1 MKVTMQIHS
10 IAKIEAEA
18 IEATKQFSTVADACP
33 YPFDTTAG
41 TVFKRAFH
49 KERARQEDAI
59 QAAAIDDAI
68 STGAALDI
76 THSLDQFEA
85 LEGAAA

>member
-1 MKVTMQIHS
+1 MQILS

-18 IEATKQFSTVADACP
+18 RAAAVLHSNVNNCCP

-41 TVFKRAFH
+41 RIYRLAF
-49 KERARQEDAI
+49 E
-59 QAAAIDDAI
+59 AAIKQAEDPI
-68 STGAALDI
+68 NVGAALDI

-85 LEGAAA
+85 VAT

>member
-1 MKVTMQIHS
+1 MNINMQILS

-18 IEATKQFSTVADACP
+18 IAAVTRYSTVEDACP

-59 QAAAIDDAI
+59 QAAIDEAINI
-68 STGAALDI
+68 GAALDI

-85 LEGAAA
+85 VPA